1 VIRELERERQRA
13 DENEKLLLQFIASL
27 TLCDHMGDVCDDIN
41 VVLDALSKPMEWD
54 DLHDLGRQLG
64 KLGITTLGGIELTD
78 EDEPQDETL

>member
-41 VVLDALSKPMEWD
+41 V